1 MSPTIF
7 TMQWPRGARD
17 KDNTYWRVVYLTVER
32 LHRAGMPVQLSDGTA
47 MWNHN
52 DLLPW
57 QHMVEGLETSE
68 SESELQTFN
77 LDICLWSKWRACSYS
92 TFTHY
97 VNHDSFK
104 IYEK

>member
-47 MWNHN
+47 M
-52 DLLPW
+52 
-57 QHMVEGLETSE
+57 
-68 SESELQTFN
+68 
-77 LDICLWSKWRACSYS
+77 
-92 TFTHY
+92 
-97 VNHDSFK
+97 
-104 IYEK
+104 